1 LNECLQRDSTY
12 INYVVNKLLVL
23 RVILDIDRCRQVD
36 DIEVNAVKILLL
48 TDDIY
53 NKKESSKY

>member
-1 LNECLQRDSTY
+1 M
-12 INYVVNKLLVL
+12 
-23 RVILDIDRCRQVD
+23 LDIDRCRQVN

-48 TDDIY
+48 TDAIY